1 MGIVCRVPG
10 IDFCKISAMRTVLF
24 ICTANICRSPMAVGI
39 FDALAEQRGL
49 PFRAESAGVAAL
61 VGDVAASH
69 ACRAA
74 DELGI
79 EIGNHRAR
87 QVDEEMLRKADLVL
101 TMTPQH
107 RDILH
112 REFAEFQEKIYSL
125 PEYSLGD
132 TFGGIADPYGHSIGT
147 YRISAREILRHVELV
162 VKRLERERVEA

>member
-1 MGIVCRVPG
+1 
-10 IDFCKISAMRTVLF
+10 MRTVLF
-24 ICTANICRSPMAVGI
+24 VCTANICRSPMAVGI

-49 PFRAESAGVAAL
+49 PVRAESAGVAAL
-61 VGDVAASH
+61 VGDVAATH
-69 ACRAA
+69 ACWAT

-79 EIGNHRAR
+79 EIGGHRAR
-87 QVDEEMLRKADLVL
+87 QVDADMLQKADLVL

-112 REFAEFQEKIYSL
+112 REFPEFREKIRSL

-132 TFGGIADPYGHSIGT
+132 ESGSIADPYGHSLGT
-147 YRISAREILRHVELV
+147 YRASAREILRHVELV